1 MGRVGV
7 SPRPPAAPARDCDL
21 CPRLVAFR
29 RTSRNDHPDWFNAPV
44 PSFGDLSAWLLIVGL
59 APGLRGA
66 NRTSRPFTGDF
77 AGDLLYATLLR
88 HELAMGT
95 YGARAEDGLRLIGC
109 RITNAVRCVPPCNKP
124 VAAEVAACRP
134 FLAAEIR
141 GMPALHTILAL
152 GVLAHTAVLAC
163 LNVRKRPFPFR
174 HGARHRLPGG
184 LVLADSYHCSRY
196 NTQTGR
202 LSAAMFDDVLARVSL
217 SRAPVAAALDDDMIG
232 TVPATRRARAMMRT
246 TEPFDGPKGER
257 R

>member
-1 MGRVGV
+1 M
-7 SPRPPAAPARDCDL
+7 SPRPPEAPSRDCDL

-29 RTSRNDHPDWFNAPV
+29 SANQTNHPNWFNAPV
-44 PSFGDLSAWLLIVGL
+44 PSFGVQRAWLLIVGL
-59 APGLRGA
+59 APGLKGA

-88 HELAMGT
+88 HGLAVGT
-95 YGARAEDGLRLIGC
+95 YGARAEDGLRLVGC
-109 RITNAVRCVPPCNKP
+109 RITNAIRCVPPGNKP
-124 VAAEVAACRP
+124 VAAEVAACRR

-141 GMPALHTILAL
+141 NMPELRTILAL
-152 GVLAHTAVLAC
+152 GVLAHGAVLTC
-163 LNVRKRPFPFR
+163 LSVRKRSHPFQ
-174 HGARHRLPGG
+174 HGAIHHLPGG

-217 SRAPVAAALDDDMIG
+217 NRAPVAATFDDDMIG
-232 TVPATRRARAMMRT
+232 VIPPKRRKRARVMTQT
-246 TEPFDGPKGER
+246 TEPFNGPEGER

>member
-1 MGRVGV
+1 M
-7 SPRPPAAPARDCDL
+7 SPLPPEAPTRDCDL

-29 RTSRNDHPDWFNAPV
+29 AANRDDHPDWFNAPV

-88 HELAMGT
+88 HGLAVGT
-95 YGARAEDGLRLIGC
+95 YGARAEDGLRLVGC
-109 RITNAVRCVPPCNKP
+109 RITNAVRCVPPGNKP
-124 VAAEVAACRP
+124 VAAEVAACRR

-141 GMPALHTILAL
+141 GMAGLRTILAL

-163 LNVRKRPFPFR
+163 LEFRKRPYPFG
-174 HGARHRLPGG
+174 HGALHRMPGG
-184 LVLADSYHCSRY
+184 LVLANSYHCSRY

-202 LSAAMFDDVLARVSL
+202 LSAAMFDDVLARVNAPALL
-217 SRAPVAAALDDDMIG
+217 SPPRSMMI
-232 TVPATRRARAMMRT
+232 
-246 TEPFDGPKGER
+246 
-257 R
+257 